1 MARYLLISSRDPFD
15 SADTSAYYELA
26 AGLAREG
33 NEVAVFLVQNG
44 VLTARHGVLTA
55 RHGADAALETLT
67 AANIPIRA
75 DNFSLQ
81 ERGIPGDG
89 LAPGVRSAPLDLVI
103 DEMAGGVKVIWH

>member
-1 MARYLLISSRDPFD
+1 MARYLLISSRDPFE
-15 SADTSAYYELA
+15 SNDTSAYYELA

-44 VLTARHGVLTA
+44 VLTARHG
-55 RHGADAALETLT
+55 ADAALETLT

-75 DNFSLQ
+75 DSFSLQ

>member
-1 MARYLLISSRDPFD
+1 MARYLLISSRDPFE
-15 SADTSAYYELA
+15 SNDTSAYYELA
-26 AGLAREG
+26 AGRAREG

-44 VLTARHGVLTA
+44 VLTARV
-55 RHGADAALETLT
+55 GADAALEMLT

-75 DNFSLQ
+75 DSFSLR

>member
-1 MARYLLISSRDPFD
+1 VARYLLISSRDPFD
-15 SADTSAYYELA
+15 SADTNAYYELA

-44 VLTARHGVLTA
+44 VLTARP
-55 RHGADAALETLT
+55 GANAALEPLT
-67 AANIPIRA
+67 DANIPIRA
-75 DNFSLQ
+75 DSFSLQ

-89 LAPGVRSAPLDLVI
+89 LAPGVRSAPLDLVV

>member
-1 MARYLLISSRDPFD
+1 MARYLLISSRDPFE

-44 VLTARHGVLTA
+44 VLTARA
-55 RHGADAALETLT
+55 GADAALETLT
-67 AANIPIRA
+67 DANITIRA
-75 DNFSLQ
+75 VSFSLQ

-89 LAPGVRSAPLDLVI
+89 LAPGVLSAPLDLVI